1 MSASASPA
9 APAEDGLFRGYKP
22 FQPEEHG
29 LERGFRLTA
38 FSELKG

>member
-1 MSASASPA
+1 MSAPSPA
-9 APAEDGLFRGYKP
+9 AEEPLFRGHKP

-29 LERGFRLTA
+29 LEPGFRLTA